1 MQTNRVNNSNIEK
14 YQNVNNLSG
23 SRSGDKSFNQT
34 FLKDLGEK
42 GVVFERSSEKK
53 KDIVKKEPVGQTK
66 RTTSDF
72 QVNRATSTTKQSQTK
87 NESVIDATSDV
98 FDKFA
103 KGLEKFVNA
112 VIGFF
117 TGIIMAF
124 IPAQDTQTMPEQKEE
139 NSELKEEDL
148 QEAVEEINNI
158 LYEKSDL
165 ELENEGVED
174 LGYVNTLDDDDEDY
188 DPGYT
193 EEDIAR
199 YLKEGDFDAITR
211 VVTANGRK
219 KSAHSTSLSTVY
231 DRRGL
236 TERMQVDARDE
247 ARLKGEQT
255 REKFIK
261 RI

>member
-1 MQTNRVNNSNIEK
+1 MKKTYIQPTMEVVEK
-14 YQNVNNLSG
+14 VTQQNLLTG
-23 SRSGDKSFNQT
+23 SYRQ
-34 FLKDLGEK
+34 L
-42 GVVFERSSEKK
+42 
-53 KDIVKKEPVGQTK
+53 
-66 RTTSDF
+66 
-72 QVNRATSTTKQSQTK
+72 
-87 NESVIDATSDV
+87 VIDSNPD
-98 FDKFA
+98 D
-103 KGLEKFVNA
+103 
-112 VIGFF
+112 
-117 TGIIMAF
+117 
-124 IPAQDTQTMPEQKEE
+124 
-139 NSELKEEDL
+139 
-148 QEAVEEINNI
+148 AVEEDVQLSRRQYN
-158 LYEKSDL
+158 
-165 ELENEGVED
+165 VW
-174 LGYVNTLDDDDEDY
+174 DDDDEEY

-199 YLKEGDFDAITR
+199 YLKEGAFDAITR

>member
-1 MQTNRVNNSNIEK
+1 M
-14 YQNVNNLSG
+14 
-23 SRSGDKSFNQT
+23 
-34 FLKDLGEK
+34 
-42 GVVFERSSEKK
+42 
-53 KDIVKKEPVGQTK
+53 
-66 RTTSDF
+66 
-72 QVNRATSTTKQSQTK
+72 
-87 NESVIDATSDV
+87 
-98 FDKFA
+98 
-103 KGLEKFVNA
+103 
-112 VIGFF
+112 
-117 TGIIMAF
+117 
-124 IPAQDTQTMPEQKEE
+124 
-139 NSELKEEDL
+139 
-148 QEAVEEINNI
+148 
-158 LYEKSDL
+158 
-165 ELENEGVED
+165 ED
-174 LGYVNTLDDDDEDY
+174 LGYVNTLDDDEDY